1 MIDSHTHI
9 HLCEGDTAE
18 VVAEAVAAGVERM
31 VTVGTEEAS
40 SRLALE
46 AAQAHPEV
54 YAAVGLHPN
63 SATGF
68 KDLGALRELAAH
80 PRCVAVG
87 ETGVDLYREG
97 APLADQQDAFRA
109 HCDLARELD
118 KALIIHTRAAD
129 EQTISILDECG
140 EGLRVILHCFS
151 MPDRISECVARGW
164 WISFAGNATYPSAED
179 LRTAA
184 IAVPAD
190 RLLVETDA
198 PYLSPQVVRKERNKP
213 ANVMHTAAVIAAERR
228 VGMDEFSD
236 GVAKAAA
243 EVFAW

>member
-1 MIDSHTHI
+1 
-9 HLCEGDTAE
+9 
-18 VVAEAVAAGVERM
+18 
-31 VTVGTEEAS
+31 
-40 SRLALE
+40 
-46 AAQAHPEV
+46 
-54 YAAVGLHPN
+54 
-63 SATGF
+63 
-68 KDLGALRELAAH
+68 
-80 PRCVAVG
+80 
-87 ETGVDLYREG
+87 
-97 APLADQQDAFRA
+97 
-109 HCDLARELD
+109 LD

-140 EGLRVILHCFS
+140 EGLRVIIHCFS

-184 IAVPAD
+184 VAVPAD

-198 PYLSPQVVRKERNKP
+198 PYLSPQLVRKERNKP

-228 VGMDEFSD
+228 VGIDEFSD